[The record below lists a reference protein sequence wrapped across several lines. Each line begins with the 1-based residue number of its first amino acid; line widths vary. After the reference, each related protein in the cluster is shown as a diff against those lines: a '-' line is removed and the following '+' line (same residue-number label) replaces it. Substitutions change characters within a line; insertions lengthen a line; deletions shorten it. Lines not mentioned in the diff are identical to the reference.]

1 MKTKYKYNP
10 PFSYSLH
17 DMYVN
22 NINITDNNIRFEFE
36 NGYVKLVEPYNIIPG
51 SIIIEN
57 VDFDFSSVVIQN
69 SLGEYGMFKSEKLEI
84 GEFIK
89 KYDDFSFEIVDE
101 LYGYNKLFYSGY
113 LRRKHKDEI
122 YAMDLYVYF
131 TGDIIYETE
140 E

>member
-22 NINITDNNIRFEFE
+22 NIKIIDSNIKLEFE
-36 NGYVKLVEPYNIIPG
+36 NGYVSLIEPYDIIYG

-69 SLGEYGMFKSEKLEI
+69 SLGEYGAFQCEKLEI
-84 GEFIK
+84 AEFLKNMMIL
-89 KYDDFSFEIVDE
+89 V
-101 LYGYNKLFYSGY
+101 LKL
-113 LRRKHKDEI
+113 
-122 YAMDLYVYF
+122 
-131 TGDIIYETE
+131 
-140 E
+140 

>member
-1 MKTKYKYNP
+1 MEIKYKYNP
-10 PFSYSLH
+10 PIPYGLH

-22 NINITDNNIRFEFE
+22 NINITDSNIKFEFE

-69 SLGEYGMFKSEKLEI
+69 SLGEYGAFQAEKIEI
-84 GEFIK
+84 TEFLK
-89 KYDDFSFEIVDE
+89 KYDDFTFEIVDE

-113 LRRKHKDEI
+113 LRHKDKI
-122 YAMDLYVYF
+122 YAMDFYIYF
-131 TGDIIYETE
+131 TGEIIYETE